1 MDDQGCTPAG
11 GEANSEKTREANSG
25 RHNTNPSD
33 VSDILTTRG
42 RDLLR
47 HYLDPNS
54 PAFLNA
60 TRAAALARYRGQP
73 GSNQLAVQG
82 YRTIRRARESGVLR
96 EILNQAGCT
105 LENAAHHLAACMD
118 AKTRRVFCFEGEV
131 VLGPEEDNSRLQFE
145 AAKFT
150 FALHEKCDRANDTH
164 VVDCHDNPGNKNR
177 EEMSDAHQQ
186 AMEALADCDPVDR
199 ASLRDVLECDATL
212 AKLQAEKQPKVE
224 SHKSEDE
231 PPSDSGP
238 NKA

>member
-1 MDDQGCTPAG
+1 MDDQGSTPAG
-11 GEANSEKTREANSG
+11 READSEQNREANAG
-25 RHNTNPSD
+25 RNNTNPSD
-33 VSDILTTRG
+33 VPDILTTRG

-60 TRAAALARYRGQP
+60 TKAAELAHYKGQP

-82 YRTIRRARESGVLR
+82 SRTLRRARESGVLR
-96 EILNQAGCT
+96 QLLNSAGCT
-105 LENAAHHLAACMD
+105 LARAIERLAAAMD
-118 AKTRRVFCFEGEV
+118 ARTRRVFCFQGEV

-150 FALHEKCDRANDTH
+150 FALHEKCDRATETH
-164 VVDCHDNPGNKNR
+164 VGDCHDHSENKNR

-186 AMEALADCDPVDR
+186 AMEVLADCDPADR

-212 AKLQAEKQPKVE
+212 AKLQAEGQRKVE
-224 SHKSEDE
+224 SDKSEDE